1 MLHDGDVQG
10 VTRRLRGRELVPRRR
25 ELALQRVAL
34 DDRGGVLGLERG
46 VSRVHVLLHVL
57 VVDGVRVRLGFHARE
72 LGLERGEAGVH
83 DGRHDRRTGGRAAT
97 TSVLVLR
104 EGRSISNDF
113 VEPAREQREF
123 SIETERRRGLD
134 DRPPVARCRSLSRA
148 RDLRVVARAPRAARR
163 SDGERRHSIERRP
176 DGGAATAAER
186 RVVDR
191 VAARSRRVESSI
203 AIMVLLENDAFLTGL
218 TQLYERN
225 RASGSVWVTMK
236 RSMMRKLPKR
246 NAPNAPTPE
255 EVMDRDGEV
264 WVTLVRATDGKRKIS
279 TTVTKNKAEKFAKSL
294 NTIQRAFIELQED
307 DAKKKK
313 KAKAGAG
320 GKKQK
325 A

>member
-123 SIETERRRGLD
+123 SIEAERRL
-134 DRPPVARCRSLSRA
+134 VAVSMTDLPSRDAGHSRA
-148 RDLRVVARAPRAARR
+148 RATSASSHGHLARHGGATANAA
-163 SDGERRHSIERRP
+163 GGERRP

-203 AIMVLLENDAFLTGL
+203 ATIHWFPYDRVG
-218 TQLYERN
+218 
-225 RASGSVWVTMK
+225 VV
-236 RSMMRKLPKR
+236 
-246 NAPNAPTPE
+246 NADP
-255 EVMDRDGEV
+255 
-264 WVTLVRATDGKRKIS
+264 
-279 TTVTKNKAEKFAKSL
+279 
-294 NTIQRAFIELQED
+294 
-307 DAKKKK
+307 
-313 KAKAGAG
+313 
-320 GKKQK
+320 
-325 A
+325 